1 MTLQQSR
8 LRSAI
13 APVLMTSLC
22 LALLTLTGCG
32 TGSYG
37 EAVNNSKPEL
47 ELRSKFASLG
57 AEYQRFPIE
66 TDARGKKLEYPIAFR
81 IPRMFLADDPAPQP
95 RWKAYDGKAVK
106 LNSKDPFYTKT
117 DESSVISIPKD
128 YAIPPELVDNLL
140 NPAHQ
145 GTFIAEYKVTLE
157 DPPGSGSKNT
167 FQQNLMLSIWI
178 FDAANK
184 SRTIPTDI
192 SVLQGVKRAG
202 REPVALTSINAAQ
215 KKAEKPAFKAMNT
228 WEVDEI
234 PTAPIP
240 EKMKGSITAKLARI
254 FVKSKFLSAVDE
266 PDRRPK
272 EKDGVIRLWSFRLG
286 DKDRYQVYVML
297 RVPYD
302 LTAGDDAPFP
312 LDAENPESDKLID
325 LGRAVIGSM
334 VVVPESAPAEAEAK
348 KN

>member
-1 MTLQQSR
+1 MKLQQSR
-8 LRSAI
+8 TRSN
-13 APVLMTSLC
+13 VDRVMMTSLC
-22 LALLTLTGCG
+22 LTLLTLAGCG
-32 TGSYG
+32 VDDYRK
-37 EAVNNSKPEL
+37 AVADSDPEL
-47 ELRSKFASLG
+47 KLRSKFASLG
-57 AEYQRFPIE
+57 GEYQRFPIE

-81 IPRMFLADDPAPQP
+81 IPRMFLTDDTAPQP
-95 RWKAYDGKAVK
+95 RWKAFDGKAVK
-106 LNSKDPFYTKT
+106 LNSKDPFFTKT
-117 DESSVISIPKD
+117 DETSVIPIPKD
-128 YAIPPELVDNLL
+128 YAIPPELVDPLL

-145 GTFIAEYKVTLE
+145 GTFIAEYKVTIE

-167 FQQNLMLSIWI
+167 FQQNLMLSIWV
-178 FDAANK
+178 FDTANK
-184 SRTIPTDI
+184 SRPIPSDTFM
-192 SVLQGVKRAG
+192 LQLVKRAG

-215 KKAEKPAFKAMNT
+215 KKAEKAAFKASG
-228 WEVDEI
+228 WEEDEI

-240 EKMKGSITAKLARI
+240 EKLKGSITAKLARI

-272 EKDGVIRLWSFRLG
+272 EKDGIIRLWSFRLG
-286 DKDRYQVYVML
+286 DKDRYQVFVML

-312 LDAENPESDKLID
+312 LDAENPESDKLSD